1 VAFVEPVEQC
11 SADIRKKIV
20 AAGID
25 IGVADELIKALKEEK
40 YLNDKDM
47 LKHMFG
53 VINILKK
60 KDEQQSRLYINSY
73 DKIRNNSSFILFGLN
88 IPITQN

>member
-1 VAFVEPVEQC
+1 
-11 SADIRKKIV
+11 
-20 AAGID
+20 
-25 IGVADELIKALKEEK
+25 LIKALKEEK

-73 DKIRNNSSFILFGLN
+73 DKIRNNSSSILLGLN
-88 IPITQN
+88 IPVTQN